1 PGFEGALAPGA
12 QNLPQLSPSESPGD
26 CTQFGGDRLFFR
38 AQGADREKNTGAGI
52 VRWKKASNKFVHCPS
67 KIMMLTKVTVGSCRE
82 ALMKSNERVRPGVP
96 YIATEQTRRLV
107 AGCHKRSVL
116 KRAAEHTFPWIDR
129 TLLGVTGGIEELK
142 GIARNVAE
150 EIQT

>member
-1 PGFEGALAPGA
+1 
-12 QNLPQLSPSESPGD
+12 
-26 CTQFGGDRLFFR
+26 
-38 AQGADREKNTGAGI
+38 KNTGAGI

-82 ALMKSNERVRPGVP
+82 GLMKSNERVRPGVP

-116 KRAAEHTFPWIDR
+116 KRTAEHTFLWIDR

-150 EIQT
+150 EIQTLRIRRTASQDVDAQEPPDQLELIASSVVVVSVAWSFGVSFH